1 MKVETFLINKWSAF
15 YNPFYFIRRGLYR
28 AIKSYAGAMQGSVMD
43 FGCGS
48 KPYRTLFTACDE
60 YVGVDVEISGHSH
73 RNESIDIFYDGK
85 KLPLPSAR
93 FDHVFSSEVFEHVFN
108 LPEILPELHRVLK
121 ENGTLFITCPFV
133 WPEHERPYDFA
144 RYTSFG
150 IQHLLRSHGFEIVE
164 QSKTGNLIEVLA
176 QQIIYLIYL
185 VLPKKPLPLYL
196 LLHQIFILPIVGVTT
211 LFNWLVPRKHWR
223 MESYHNNIILAR
235 KA

>member
-1 MKVETFLINKWSAF
+1 MKIETFLIDGWAAF

-28 AIKSYAGAMQGSVMD
+28 AIRRYAATAQGAVLD

-48 KPYRTLFTACDE
+48 KPYRPLFTACE
-60 YVGVDVEISGHSH
+60 QYVGVDVEVSGHPH
-73 RNESIDIFYDGK
+73 RNEHIDVFYDGQT
-85 KLPLPSAR
+85 LPFPAQQ

-108 LPEILPELHRVLK
+108 LPQILPELNRVLK
-121 ENGTLFITCPFV
+121 KDGMLFITCPFL

-150 IQHLLRSHGFEIVE
+150 IRHLLESHGFQLVE
-164 QSKTGNLIEVLA
+164 QGKTGNLIEALA

-185 VLPKKPLPLYL
+185 VLPKRPLPVYL
-196 LLHQIFILPIVGVTT
+196 LLHQVFLLPIIGLT
-211 LFNWLVPRKHWR
+211 LLLNMLIPRKYWR
-223 MESYHNNIILAR
+223 MESYHNNIVLAR